1 MLWWMLNV
9 VVDVECC
16 GGCWIF
22 WWMLDLVVVDVVVV
36 VNGLVVVGVLLI
48 IYISSFVF
56 HRLCLILPFCA
67 TSGVN
72 GGVSYLDDTF
82 TLVFTL
88 PEPAAVGS
96 LTLR

>member
-1 MLWWMLNV
+1 

-22 WWMLDLVVVDVVVV
+22 WWTLDFVVVGVVVV
-36 VNGLVVVGVLLI
+36 VNGLVVVDVLLI

>member
-1 MLWWMLNV
+1 MVDLVVDL

-16 GGCWIF
+16 GGCCL
-22 WWMLDLVVVDVVVV
+22 WWTLDFVVVDVLVV
-36 VNGLVVVGVLLI
+36 VNGLVVVGVLLT
-48 IYISSFVF
+48 SFVF
-56 HRLCLILPFCA
+56 HRSCLILPFCA

>member
-1 MLWWMLNV
+1 MLNV

-56 HRLCLILPFCA
+56 HRSCLILPFCA

-72 GGVSYLDDTF
+72 GGVSYLNDAF